1 MSPYNTIQAFR
12 KNSVKYKEVL
22 TENSWLINRM
32 HDIYKYIVVEED
44 RKF

>member
-32 HDIYKYIVVEED
+32 HIYKYIVVEED